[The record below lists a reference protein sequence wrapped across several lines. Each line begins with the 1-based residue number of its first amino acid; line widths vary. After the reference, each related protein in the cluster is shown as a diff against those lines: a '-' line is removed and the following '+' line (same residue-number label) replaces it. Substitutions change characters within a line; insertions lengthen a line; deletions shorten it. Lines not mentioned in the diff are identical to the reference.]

1 MKSFSVL
8 LVFILAALTAAAQ
21 TDTNAVAAQAD
32 TNAIVVPADT
42 NAPAVPST
50 TNGVAVQTDT
60 NAIAAQAETNAFAT
74 QPGTNTGAVQT
85 NTMAPAAPT
94 GRTATTRE
102 MSLVDCIQE
111 ALQCNFDLQI
121 RRYDPQFYLYSLRSD
136 YGDYDP
142 TFNLSGTH
150 GYNTTDGLLTN
161 GFNSIITISTNT
173 SKTNF
178 VLFPRTSGKNN
189 VFASDL
195 GASLPWGLDYKFV
208 ANLEQDYGTT
218 FSGTTNRNSY
228 LAKNTYDSVEVDLT
242 QHLLKDFWID
252 TTRLNIRVAKN
263 RLKYSE
269 QSLRQQFITTITAVE
284 NAYYELI
291 FARENVRVQ
300 QEALDLAQTQ
310 LDQDKQ
316 RVQIGTLAQLDVQQ
330 DEAQVAQSRANLI
343 TAQYTLVTDQ
353 NALKN
358 LITDNYPSWHDLAVE
373 PTETI
378 TNASLQLFDLQ
389 DSWSKG
395 LTERPDLVQS
405 RLDAEKQGIQLKF
418 DRNQLFPA
426 LDLVGSYGYAGD
438 ARDYDGAFDETGRG
452 DAPYYTYGAKLSYPL
467 GNIKARNTYKAD
479 KVTEKQYLLTLKQLE
494 QTIMVQI
501 DNAVKQAQSA
511 YESVGATR
519 QARIYAEAALDAEQK
534 KYAVGKSTTFTVLQ
548 LQNTLT
554 ADRGQEIRSLAN
566 YYEALVNL
574 AQQEGST
581 LERNHI
587 NIEAK

>member
-8 LVFILAALTAAAQ
+8 LVLILTAFMAVAQ
-21 TDTNAVAAQAD
+21 TDTNV
-32 TNAIVVPADT
+32 IVVPADT
-42 NAPAVPST
+42 DALTTPPG
-50 TNGVAVQTDT
+50 TNG
-60 NAIAAQAETNAFAT
+60 IAAQTTNAKAAAAAMAT
-74 QPGTNTGAVQT
+74 NGTV
-85 NTMAPAAPT
+85 
-94 GRTATTRE
+94 RE

-111 ALQCNFDLQI
+111 ALQRNFDLQI
-121 RRYDPQFYLYSLRSD
+121 RRYDPQISLYNLRAD
-136 YGDYDP
+136 YGNYDP

-150 GYNTTDGLLTN
+150 EYNTADGLLTN
-161 GFNSIITISTNT
+161 GFNSITTT
-173 SKTNF
+173 STNF
-178 VLFPRTSGKNN
+178 VLFPRPSTKKNI
-189 VFASDL
+189 FASDL
-195 GASLPWGLDYKFV
+195 GGSLPWGFDYDFV
-208 ANLEQDYGTT
+208 ANLEQDYGPTY
-218 FSGTTNRNSY
+218 SGTTNFNSSLY
-228 LAKNTYDSVEVDLT
+228 KNTYDSVEVKLT

-252 TTRLNIRVAKN
+252 TTRLSIRVAKN

-269 QSLRQQFITTITAVE
+269 QTLRQQFITTISAVE

-291 FARENVRVQ
+291 FARENVKVQ

-316 RVQIGTLAQLDVQQ
+316 RVQIGTMAQLDVQQ
-330 DEAQVAQSRANLI
+330 DEAQVAQNRANLI
-343 TAQYTLVTDQ
+343 AAQYTLVTDQ

-358 LITDNYPSWHDLAVE
+358 LITDNYSSWHDLAVE

-378 TNASLQLFDLQ
+378 TNAPLQLFNLQ

-395 LTERPDLVQS
+395 LTIRPDLLQS

-426 LDLVGSYGYAGD
+426 LDLVGSYGYAGTS
-438 ARDYDGAFDETGRG
+438 RDYDGTFDETGPG

-467 GNIKARNTYKAD
+467 GNIAARNSYKAD
-479 KVTEKQYLLTLKQLE
+479 KVTEKQLLLTLKQLE

-511 YESVGATR
+511 HESVGATR

-554 ADRGQEIRSLAN
+554 ADRGQEIRALAN

-581 LERNHI
+581 LDNHHI
-587 NIEAK
+587 NLETR